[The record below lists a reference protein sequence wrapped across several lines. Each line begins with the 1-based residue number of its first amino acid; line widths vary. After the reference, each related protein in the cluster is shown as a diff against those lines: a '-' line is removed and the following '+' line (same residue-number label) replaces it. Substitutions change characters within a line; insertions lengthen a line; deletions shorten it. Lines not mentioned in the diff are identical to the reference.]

1 MVQTVG
7 LIGLGNM
14 GLSMAQ
20 TLRRKGH
27 AVRGFDLDAKRRA
40 AAADSGVALAAS
52 HGDVF
57 ASCALTLLSLPNGA
71 AVRAVV
77 EGADGFVGRAARDSI
92 VVDTSTSEPSVARA
106 LARAAAAAGLH
117 MLDAPVSGGAADAAA
132 GSLAMM
138 IGGDPEIVARARP
151 VLAVLASKIVHVGA
165 AGTGQVAKLL
175 NNVLAAAHLLTVAEA
190 FRLGKRAGVDLER
203 LLEVVNGGTGRSA
216 QSEVNLPRWILSG
229 AFDSGVTMALMRK
242 DVGLALNLARELGEN
257 PKVLALVDVL
267 WQGSVDSLPGGEDFN
282 RIAGRILNRG
292 SISLD

>member
-14 GLSMAQ
+14 GLPMAQ

-52 HGDVF
+52 HGDVL
-57 ASCALTLLSLPNGA
+57 ASCALTILSLPNAA

-92 VVDTSTSEPSVARA
+92 VVDTSTAEPSVVRA
-106 LARAAAAAGLH
+106 LGRAAAAAGLH
-117 MLDAPVSGGAADAAA
+117 ILDAPVSGGPTEAAA
-132 GSLAMM
+132 GALAMM
-138 IGGDPEIVARARP
+138 VGGGAEILARARP
-151 VLAVLASKIVHVGA
+151 VLDLLASRIVHVGG
-165 AGTGQVAKLL
+165 AGAGAIAKLV
-175 NNVLAAAHLLTVAEA
+175 NDVLLAAHLLTAAEA
-190 FRLGKRAGVDLER
+190 FRIGKRAGVDLNR
-203 LLEVVNGGTGRSA
+203 LLEAVNGGTGRSA
-216 QSEVNLPRWILSG
+216 ASDVNLPRWILSG
-229 AFDSGVTMALMRK
+229 AFDSGLTMAQMRK
-242 DVGLALNLARELGEN
+242 EVGLSLNLARELGEN

-282 RIAGRILNRG
+282 RIAGRILDRG
-292 SISLD
+292 SIGLD

>member
-14 GLSMAQ
+14 GLPMAQ

-27 AVRGFDLDAKRRA
+27 GVRGFDLDAKRRA

-52 HGDVF
+52 PGDVF
-57 ASCALTLLSLPNGA
+57 ASCPLTILSLPSAA

-77 EGADGFVGRAARDSI
+77 EGADGFIGRASRDSI
-92 VVDTSTSEPSVARA
+92 VVDTSTSEPSVTRA
-106 LARAAAAAGLH
+106 LARGCAAAGLN
-117 MLDAPVSGGAADAAA
+117 MLDAPVSGGASGAAA

-138 IGGDPEIVARARP
+138 VGGDAEILAHARP

-165 AGTGQVAKLL
+165 SGAGHVAKLV
-175 NNVLAAAHLLTVAEA
+175 NNVLVAAHMLTVAEA
-190 FRLGKRAGVDLER
+190 FRLGKRAGVDLDR
-203 LLEVVNGGTGRSA
+203 LLEAVNGGTGRSA
-216 QSEVNLPRWILSG
+216 VSEVNLPRWVLSG
-229 AFDSGVTMALMRK
+229 AFDSGFTMAMMRK

-267 WQGSVDSLPGGEDFN
+267 WQGSVDTLPGGEDFN
-282 RIAGRILNRG
+282 RIAARILDRG
-292 SISLD
+292 AIGLD